1 MVHPI
6 VHTLPAARLGAPVYF
21 AALAGPRHPGAAEAM
36 LGQLAGAAFPAA
48 REGTPGARPPFPLC
62 RSPLGR
68 PFIRLGPAR
77 EISVSFSTTSRGT
90 RAALAP
96 WGRIGI
102 DAACPAEFDGAYP
115 FSRVFRN
122 REWAMAR
129 LACGRRD
136 RAATMLWSAKEACV
150 KAAGTGFH
158 TLDPRR
164 VECVAIRPCGH
175 GLRLDFRRPVA
186 ARVLAWEGDGA
197 EWLSI
202 AWSGET
208 HGDH

>member
-1 MVHPI
+1 M
-6 VHTLPAARLGAPVYF
+6 VHTLVYTLPAVRLGAPVYF
-21 AALAGPRHPGAAEAM
+21 AALAGPRQPGAAEAM
-36 LGQLAGAAFPAA
+36 LRQLAGAAFPAA
-48 REGTPGARPPFPLC
+48 PGGIPGACPPFPLG

-90 RAALAP
+90 CAALAP

-102 DAACPAEFDGAYP
+102 DAACPAEFGGAYP
-115 FSRVFRN
+115 CSRVFRH

-129 LACGRRD
+129 RACGRRD
-136 RAATMLWSAKEACV
+136 RAAAMLWSAKEACV

-158 TLDPRR
+158 TLDPHL
-164 VECVAIRPCGH
+164 VECVAIRPCSH

-186 ARVLAWEGDGA
+186 ARVFAWEADGA
-197 EWLSI
+197 EWLSL